1 MSTTSNIADFAGFG
15 SPLSTKLLKTINY
28 VYHDF
33 FEEHGD
39 PRLKPYP
46 LMSSGPWSTF
56 ALVALYLYVV
66 KIFGPNYMR
75 DRKPYNLK
83 AVMVVYNFLM
93 VAVSGWM
100 FLEGCFMT
108 NFGLDLWTCQ
118 YVDPRWVLFVKLNC
132 V

>member
-1 MSTTSNIADFAGFG
+1 MADFAGIG
-15 SPLSTKLLKTINY
+15 SPLSTKLFKTINY
-28 VYHDF
+28 IYYDF

-46 LMSSGPWSTF
+46 LMSSGPWSTI

-83 AVMVVYNFLM
+83 GVMVVYNFLM
-93 VAVSGWM
+93 VTASGWM
-100 FLEGCFMT
+100 FLEGCLLT
-108 NFGLDLWTCQ
+108 NFALDLWTCQ
-118 YVDPRWVLFVKLNC
+118 YVDMRWALF
-132 V
+132 